1 MTLMDTQFNGRVV
14 AGRYKLGPRRGSGVD
29 AAVFDA
35 FDLVEQCVVAIKVV
49 HPDLSSG
56 EGFERAFR
64 IAAEQGASIKHPN
77 IAEIYDWGADVWNDR
92 KAMYV
97 IVEHL
102 GGGSLREYLDRGR
115 TLSPSQALMVGLE
128 ACKAL
133 DVVHRHGLVHGDIRP
148 STLVFGDD
156 QRLRITD
163 VGLAN
168 VVGEALW
175 TDRAHV
181 SNALAMYAPP
191 ELAEYGR
198 RGPKGDVYSLCL
210 TMLESMSGTV
220 PFVGDSTVATLSNR
234 IGRLM
239 PVSADLGPLAAVLE
253 RAGRPL
259 PDDRYSAAEFGRAL
273 VQAAEKLPRPAP
285 ISLPNSGL
293 FGDSSGAISRP
304 TLPPPAP
311 AAMPPR
317 PPVLV
322 TTEYVPTSDEM
333 VSARPR
339 PAPAPADVDDDAD
352 EPRRGRR
359 WVAWLVPLMLL
370 LAAAAGGVAYIA
382 TKDHTRTYQVP
393 HLVGLAESEA
403 LNQISGFDWD
413 TVVTREASETVPLG
427 VVIRTQP
434 GEATS
439 LAQRQPFQL
448 IVSTGPAPRP
458 LPDLVGQTLEQAT
471 ASLTQ
476 LDLVLQQA
484 DPVFDET
491 VPAGVVLSWMVPE
504 QPGLKAGD
512 TVTPKTTVSV
522 VLSAGPQPRVVPD
535 LTGMTPDQA
544 TATLAEQGLVLLQ
557 LEPEFSD
564 SVPAGVIIRQDL
576 PVSTQVDPGAVISV
590 VISKGQDLVAV
601 PPLGNLTVQ
610 QATDALS
617 AAGLTVG
624 AVTGNVDGGLVA
636 AKYQGVDVLPAQRLP
651 RGSAIDVAF
660 F

>member
-14 AGRYKLGPRRGSGVD
+14 AGRYQLGPRSGSGVD

-64 IAAEQGASIKHPN
+64 MAAEQGASIKHPN
-77 IAEIYDWGADVWNDR
+77 IAEIYDWGADIWNDR

-133 DVVHRHGLVHGDIRP
+133 DVIHRHGLVHGDVRP

-156 QRLRITD
+156 GRLRITD

-181 SNALAMYAPP
+181 SNALAMYAAP
-191 ELAEYGR
+191 ELAESGR
-198 RGPKGDVYSLCL
+198 RGPRGDVYSLCL
-210 TMLESMSGTV
+210 TMLESMSGSV
-220 PFVGDSTVATLSNR
+220 PFAGDSTVATLSNR
-234 IGRLM
+234 IDRLM

-285 ISLPNSGL
+285 INLPHAGL
-293 FGDSSGAISRP
+293 FGDSSGAIARP
-304 TLPPPAP
+304 SAPPTEPVAERPAPPP
-311 AAMPPR
+311 
-317 PPVLV
+317 LV
-322 TTEYVPTSDEM
+322 TTEHAPIIEEM
-333 VSARPR
+333 TKPGVRQ
-339 PAPAPADVDDDAD
+339 PAVAPVVD
-352 EPRRGRR
+352 EPRRRRR
-359 WVAWLVPLMLL
+359 WMAWLVPVLL
-370 LAAAAGGVAYIA
+370 VLAAGGGAAAYFV
-382 TKDHTRTYQVP
+382 TRDQTHTYQVP
-393 HLVGLAESEA
+393 NLVGLAESEA
-403 LNQISGFDWD
+403 LNQISSFDWD
-413 TVVTREASETVPLG
+413 TVVTREASDTVASG
-427 VVIRTQP
+427 FVIRTQP

-439 LAQRQPFQL
+439 LEENKQFQL

-458 LPDLVGQTLEQAT
+458 LPDLVGLSLEEAT
-471 ASLTQ
+471 ATLGQ

-484 DPVFDET
+484 EPAFDET
-491 VPAGVVLSWMVPE
+491 IPAGIIVSWMVPE

-512 TVTPKTTVSV
+512 TVTPKTVVAV
-522 VLSAGPQPRVVPD
+522 VLSAGPQPRLVPS
-535 LTGMTPDQA
+535 LTGLTIEQA
-544 TATLAEQGLVLLQ
+544 KAELDARTLVMLQ
-557 LEPEFSD
+557 LEPEFS
-564 SVPAGVIIRQDL
+564 STVAAGLIVRQDL
-576 PVSTQVDPGAVISV
+576 PPDTTVDRGAVISV
-590 VISKGQDLVAV
+590 AVSKGPDLVAV
-601 PPLGNLTVQ
+601 PSLGNLTLQ
-610 QATDALS
+610 QVTDTLT
-617 AAGLTVG
+617 AAGLGVG
-624 AVTGNVDGGLVA
+624 QVSGNPGGIVVA
-636 AKYQGVDVLPAQRLP
+636 AKYQGVDVQIGQMLL
-651 RGSAIDVAF
+651 RGSLIDIALF
-660 F
+660 

>member
-14 AGRYKLGPRRGSGVD
+14 AGRYQLGPRRGSGVD

-64 IAAEQGASIKHPN
+64 MAAEQGASIKHPN
-77 IAEIYDWGADVWNDR
+77 IAEIYDWGADIWNDR

-133 DVVHRHGLVHGDIRP
+133 DVIHRHGLVHGDIRP

-156 QRLRITD
+156 GRLRITD

-181 SNALAMYAPP
+181 SNALAMYAAP
-191 ELAEYGR
+191 ELAESGR
-198 RGPKGDVYSLCL
+198 RGPRGDVYSLCL
-210 TMLESMSGTV
+210 TMLESMSGSV
-220 PFVGDSTVATLSNR
+220 PFAGDSTVATLSNR
-234 IGRLM
+234 IDRLM

-285 ISLPNSGL
+285 INLPHAGL
-293 FGDSSGAISRP
+293 FGDSSGAIARP
-304 TLPPPAP
+304 SLPAP
-311 AAMPPR
+311 ERVAGPPGA
-317 PPVLV
+317 PSPV
-322 TTEYVPTSDEM
+322 TTEYVPTNEEM
-333 VSARPR
+333 TSSRVRQSAVDPVLEEPPR
-339 PAPAPADVDDDAD
+339 H
-352 EPRRGRR
+352 RR
-359 WVAWLVPLMLL
+359 WIAWFVPIVLV
-370 LAAAAGGVAYIA
+370 LAAAAVGVAYLV
-382 TKDHTRTYQVP
+382 TRDQTHTYQVP
-393 HLVGLAESEA
+393 NLVGLAESEA
-403 LNQISGFDWD
+403 LNQISSFDWQ
-413 TVVTREASETVPLG
+413 TVVTREASDTVATG
-427 VVIRTQP
+427 IVIRTQP

-439 LAQRQPFQL
+439 LEENNQLQL

-458 LPDLVGQTLEQAT
+458 LPDLVGLSLEQAT
-471 ASLTQ
+471 ATLEQ
-476 LDLVLQQA
+476 LDLVLQQSQ
-484 DPVFDET
+484 PTFDET
-491 VPAGVVLSWMVPE
+491 VPAGTIVSWMVPE

-512 TVTPKTTVSV
+512 TVTPKTIVAV
-522 VLSAGPQPRVVPD
+522 VLSAGPEPRVVPNLVG
-535 LTGMTPDQA
+535 LTVEQA
-544 TATLAEQGLVLLQ
+544 KAELDARTLVMLQ
-557 LEPEFSD
+557 LEPEFSNT
-564 SVPAGVIIRQDL
+564 VAAGLIVRQDL
-576 PVSTQVDPGAVISV
+576 PPDSSVDRGAVISV
-590 VISKGQDLVAV
+590 AVSKGPDVVTV
-601 PPLGNLTVQ
+601 PSLGNLTLQ
-610 QATDALS
+610 QVTDTLT
-617 AAGLTVG
+617 AAGLGVG
-624 AVTGNVDGGLVA
+624 QVEGNTGGVVVA
-636 AKYQGVDVLPAQRLP
+636 AKYQGVDVQIGQLLL
-651 RGSAIDVAF
+651 RGSLIDVALF
-660 F
+660 